1 MKKCFPQAAILL
13 YLLTICSCA
22 EEHRQDDDN
31 GDSKTSIVIDEVD
44 TAYIKSAKFI
54 VIDEVD
60 TARIGK
66 VGFIVIDEVDTAK
79 VIINP
84 GKDGNKNETDDR
96 EQ

>member
-1 MKKCFPQAAILL
+1 M
-13 YLLTICSCA
+13 ICSCA
-22 EEHRQDDDN
+22 GDRHQDDDD
-31 GDSKTSIVIDEVD
+31 GSPKEFIVIDEVD
-44 TAYIKSAKFI
+44 TAYIKSANFI

-84 GKDGNKNETDDR
+84 DKDNDEDNPEEG
-96 EQ
+96 Q